1 MVYACNPNTR
11 EAEAG
16 RSWVQSQPELCSK
29 ACPKKN
35 MKGGREGKRDGRK
48 ERKEKN
54 YQMIYL
60 KATP

>member
-1 MVYACNPNTR
+1 
-11 EAEAG
+11 
-16 RSWVQSQPELCSK
+16 
-29 ACPKKN
+29 